1 MKVDWTRAFPTARID
16 SIAVVL
22 LSISISLSL
31 FSCAA
36 VEAQGRPER
45 LRVIYSAIGSSQS
58 PIWIANEAG
67 IFKKHGLDVEI
78 LYVAG
83 GSRAAQVV
91 LAGEAPVAMFNGS
104 SVISANLAGAD
115 LINIASGMNV
125 LPFLLVVGPS
135 VKQIDDLKG
144 KKVAITRFASA
155 TDFALRFAAEKW
167 PVKPDKDFTVLQLG
181 GQPEMMAALKSGAVQ
196 GAMLNAEF
204 AIMARRDGYRELVD
218 VAALGLTFPGSGLNT
233 SKTFVKNR
241 RDTTLRVL
249 RSYVDSIHYGITQK
263 KFAVGVFA
271 KYLKSQD
278 QPFLEA
284 VHEMYLGKYIPKI
297 PYPSTE
303 SMKRALDDIAEKDP
317 RAKSWRAEQFIDAT
331 LMQELEKEGFIKQL
345 WR

>member
-1 MKVDWTRAFPTARID
+1 MRPLIT
-16 SIAVVL
+16 AVVFL
-22 LSISISLSL
+22 MFASMSLRL
-31 FSCAA
+31 AH
-36 VEAQGRPER
+36 AQARGEK
-45 LRVIYSAIGSSQS
+45 LRVVYSAIGSSQS
-58 PIWIANEAG
+58 PLWIAHEAG
-67 IFKKHGLDVEI
+67 IFKKHGLDAEL
-78 LYVAG
+78 LYAGG

-115 LINIASGMNV
+115 LVNIATGMNV
-125 LPFLLVVGPS
+125 LPFLLVVGPG
-135 VKQIDDLKG
+135 VKQIEELKG
-144 KKVAITRFASA
+144 KKIAITRFGSA

-167 PVKPDKDFTVLQLG
+167 PVKPEKDFTVLQLG

-233 SKTFVKNR
+233 SRTFIRTR
-241 RDTTLRVL
+241 RDLVLRVL
-249 RSYVDSIHYGITQK
+249 RTYVESIHYGMTQK

-278 QPFLEA
+278 TPFLEA
-284 VHEMYLGKYIPKI
+284 VQEMYLGKYIPKI
-297 PYPSTE
+297 PYPSVE
-303 SMKRALDDIAEKDP
+303 SMKRALDDIAERDP
-317 RAKSWRAEQFIDAT
+317 RAKNARAEQFIDAS
-331 LMQELEKEGFIKQL
+331 LMQELDKEGFIKQL